1 MRRKWTRVTDLIGWD
16 RSGRLPDVVAGFS
29 EFGYDFFGVVMA
41 AGFQVELDTADLDR
55 VFGVQAVVKDVE
67 DVRFLLGDDAHE
79 LPQGTRHIQK
89 IHFNSK

>member
-29 EFGYDFFGVVMA
+29 EFGYDFVGVVVA
-41 AGFQVELDTADLDR
+41 AGFEVELDAADLDG
-55 VFGVQAVVKDVE
+55 VFKVQAVMKDVE
-67 DVRFLLGDDAHE
+67 DVGLFLGDDAHE